1 MQTALKT
8 ERLRMSYE
16 EFLKWAGE
24 DTYAEWVDGE
34 VILLMPPKS
43 AHQEIVLFLAYLL
56 RTVSSLTG
64 DTKVVVAPFEVFL
77 PSRPSSREPDIIV
90 ITGERLQN
98 LSNERF
104 SGGPDLVVEV
114 VSEDSV
120 RRDRVEKFLEYERE
134 AVREYWLID
143 SRPRH
148 WGLSVFVLEQGSFVP
163 MEENDEGWFESRV
176 LPGFRVKRAWF
187 SGEQLPDPASALHE
201 MLSPELRQRL
211 AQRILGGSTL

>member
-34 VILLMPPKS
+34 VILLMPPKEP
-43 AHQEIVLFLAYLL
+43 HQTIVGLLYFLLQSLASL
-56 RTVSSLTG
+56 REQS
-64 DTKVVVAPFEVFL
+64 KVIIAPFEVFL

-98 LSNERF
+98 LSEERF
-104 SGGPDLVVEV
+104 TGGPDLVVEV

-148 WGLSVFVLEQGSFVP
+148 RGLSVFVLEQGSFVP

-176 LPGFRVKRAWF
+176 LPGFRVKQAWF

>member
-24 DTYAEWVDGE
+24 DTYAEWVDGQ
-34 VILLMPPKS
+34 VILLMPPKEP
-43 AHQEIVLFLAYLL
+43 HQTIVGLLYFLLQSLASL
-56 RTVSSLTG
+56 REQS
-64 DTKVVVAPFEVFL
+64 KVIIAPFEVFL
-77 PSRPSSREPDIIV
+77 PSRPSSREPDILV

-98 LSNERF
+98 LSEERF
-104 SGGPDLVVEV
+104 TGGPDLVVEV

-148 WGLSVFVLEQGSFVP
+148 RGLSVFVLEQGSFVP

-211 AQRILGGSTL
+211 AQRILGGPSS

>member
-8 ERLRMSYE
+8 ERLRMSYD

-90 ITGERLQN
+90 ITEERLQN
-98 LSNERF
+98 LSEERF
-104 SGGPDLVVEV
+104 TGGPDLVVEV

-120 RRDRVEKFLEYERE
+120 RRDRVEEFLEYERE

-148 WGLSVFVLEQGSFVP
+148 RGLSVFVLEQGSFVP

-211 AQRILGGSTL
+211 AQRILGGPSS

>member
-34 VILLMPPKS
+34 VILLMPPKEP
-43 AHQEIVLFLAYLL
+43 HQTIVGLLYFLLQSLASL
-56 RTVSSLTG
+56 REQS
-64 DTKVVVAPFEVFL
+64 KVIIAPFEVFL
-77 PSRPSSREPDIIV
+77 PSRPSSREPDILV

-98 LSNERF
+98 LSEERF
-104 SGGPDLVVEV
+104 TGGPDLVVEV

-148 WGLSVFVLEQGSFVP
+148 RGLSVFVLEQGSFVP

-211 AQRILGGSTL
+211 AQRILGGPSS

>member
-8 ERLRMSYE
+8 ERLQMSYE

-98 LSNERF
+98 LSEERF
-104 SGGPDLVVEV
+104 TGGPDLVVEV

-148 WGLSVFVLEQGSFVP
+148 RGLSVFVLEQGSFVP

-211 AQRILGGSTL
+211 AQRILGGPSS

>member
-8 ERLRMSYE
+8 ERLRMTYE
-16 EFLKWAGE
+16 EFLNWAGE

-43 AHQEIVLFLAYLL
+43 AHQKIVVFLAYLL
-56 RTVSSLTG
+56 RTVGLLTG
-64 DTKVVVAPFEVFL
+64 VSEVVVAPFEVFL

-90 ITGERLQN
+90 VTGERLQN
-98 LSNERF
+98 LSEERF
-104 SGGPDLVVEV
+104 TGGPDLVVEV
-114 VSEDSV
+114 ISEDSV

-134 AVREYWLID
+134 GVREYWLID
-143 SRPRH
+143 SRPNRATVD
-148 WGLSVFVLEQGSFVP
+148 VFVLEQGSFVP
-163 MEENDEGWFESRV
+163 LEENDEGWFESRV
-176 LPGFRVKRAWF
+176 LPGFRVKRSWF

-211 AQRILGGSTL
+211 AQRILGGSTP

>member
-98 LSNERF
+98 LSEEHF
-104 SGGPDLVVEV
+104 TGGPDLVVEV

-211 AQRILGGSTL
+211 AQRILGGPSS

>member
-8 ERLRMSYE
+8 ERLQMSDE

>member
-34 VILLMPPKS
+34 VILLMPPKEP
-43 AHQEIVLFLAYLL
+43 HQTIVGLLYFLLQSLASL
-56 RTVSSLTG
+56 REQS
-64 DTKVVVAPFEVFL
+64 KVIVAPFEVFL
-77 PSRPSSREPDIIV
+77 PSRPSSREPDILV

-98 LSNERF
+98 LSEERF

-148 WGLSVFVLEQGSFVP
+148 RGLSVFVLEQGSFVP

>member
-34 VILLMPPKS
+34 VILLMPPKEP
-43 AHQEIVLFLAYLL
+43 HQTIVGLLYFLLQSLASL
-56 RTVSSLTG
+56 REQS
-64 DTKVVVAPFEVFL
+64 KVIIAPFEVFL
-77 PSRPSSREPDIIV
+77 PSRPSSREPDILV

-98 LSNERF
+98 LSEERF
-104 SGGPDLVVEV
+104 TGGPDLVVEV

-148 WGLSVFVLEQGSFVP
+148 RGLSVFVLEQGSFVP

>member
-98 LSNERF
+98 LSEERF
-104 SGGPDLVVEV
+104 TGGPDLVVEV

-148 WGLSVFVLEQGSFVP
+148 RGLSVFVLEQGSFVP

-211 AQRILGGSTL
+211 AQRILGGPSS

>member
-34 VILLMPPKS
+34 VILLMPPKEP
-43 AHQEIVLFLAYLL
+43 HQKIVGLLYFLLQSLASL
-56 RTVSSLTG
+56 REQS
-64 DTKVVVAPFEVFL
+64 KVIIAPFEVFL
-77 PSRPSSREPDIIV
+77 PSRPSSREPDILV
-90 ITGERLQN
+90 ITGERLSN
-98 LSNERF
+98 LSEERF
-104 SGGPDLVVEV
+104 TGGPDMVFEV
-114 VSEDSV
+114 ISEDSV

-134 AVREYWLID
+134 GVREYWLID
-143 SRPRH
+143 SRPNRATVD
-148 WGLSVFVLEQGSFVP
+148 VFVLEQGSFVP
-163 MEENDEGWFESRV
+163 LEENDEGWFESRV

-211 AQRILGGSTL
+211 AQRIMGGSTP

>member
-90 ITGERLQN
+90 ITEERLQN
-98 LSNERF
+98 LSEERF
-104 SGGPDLVVEV
+104 TGGPDLVVEV
-114 VSEDSV
+114 ISEDSV
-120 RRDRVEKFLEYERE
+120 HRDRVEKFLEYERE

-211 AQRILGGSTL
+211 AQRILGGPSS

>member
-8 ERLRMSYE
+8 ERLQMSYE

>member
-1 MQTALKT
+1 
-8 ERLRMSYE
+8 
-16 EFLKWAGE
+16 
-24 DTYAEWVDGE
+24 
-34 VILLMPPKS
+34 MPPKS

-98 LSNERF
+98 LSEERF
-104 SGGPDLVVEV
+104 TGGPDLVVEV

-148 WGLSVFVLEQGSFVP
+148 RGLSVFVLEQGSFVP

-211 AQRILGGSTL
+211 AQRILGGPSS

>member
-34 VILLMPPKS
+34 VILLMPPKEP
-43 AHQEIVLFLAYLL
+43 HQTIVGLLYFLLQSLASL
-56 RTVSSLTG
+56 REQS
-64 DTKVVVAPFEVFL
+64 KVIIAPFEVFL
-77 PSRPSSREPDIIV
+77 PSRPSSREPDILV

-98 LSNERF
+98 LSEERF
-104 SGGPDLVVEV
+104 TGGPDLVVEV
-114 VSEDSV
+114 ISEDSV

-148 WGLSVFVLEQGSFVP
+148 RGLSVFVLEQGSFVP

>member
-34 VILLMPPKS
+34 VILLMPPKEP
-43 AHQEIVLFLAYLL
+43 HQTIVGLLYFLLQSLASLL
-56 RTVSSLTG
+56 GQS
-64 DTKVVVAPFEVFL
+64 KVIVAPFETFL

-98 LSNERF
+98 LSEERF
-104 SGGPDLVVEV
+104 TGGPDLVVEV
-114 VSEDSV
+114 ISEDSV
-120 RRDRVEKFLEYERE
+120 HRDRVEKFLEYERE
-134 AVREYWLID
+134 GVREYWLID

-148 WGLSVFVLEQGSFVP
+148 RGLSVFVLEQGSFVP
-163 MEENDEGWFESRV
+163 LEENDEGWFESRV
-176 LPGFRVKRAWF
+176 LQGFRVKRTWF
-187 SGEQLPDPASALHE
+187 VGEQLPDPASALHE
-201 MLSPELRQRL
+201 MLTPELRQQL
-211 AQRILGGSTL
+211 AQRILGDMTS